1 MVSVRVNTD
10 PQHQGQYLYRT
21 PPTLKD
27 LSSEEKEA
35 WDDAQSRAKM
45 ARGLI
50 LDEQR
55 GRLDQMVEMTYP
67 GQKGGE
73 EFGEE
78 ILGLGREL

>member
-1 MVSVRVNTD
+1 M
-10 PQHQGQYLYRT
+10 
-21 PPTLKD
+21 
-27 LSSEEKEA
+27 
-35 WDDAQSRAKM
+35 
-45 ARGLI
+45 

-67 GQKGGE
+67 GVKGGV